1 MGKVL
6 LYSGGMDSYIIRK
19 LLNPDICLYI
29 DFGIEQ
35 NKYEMKLLPEDV
47 KVVSLPLSQFMSTD
61 GNNTIILRNLIFAA
75 IAVNYGDHILI
86 GGVADDIHYDSA
98 KEFLKDETQLFNSF
112 LVNEGMNEVF
122 IEAPFK
128 DYTKEEL
135 LEKYVDSGFDIED
148 LYKFSWSCYSP
159 HNGKEC
165 GKCPACRRKFQAL
178 ELVASKVRG

>member
-1 MGKVL
+1 
-6 LYSGGMDSYIIRK
+6 
-19 LLNPDICLYI
+19 
-29 DFGIEQ
+29 
-35 NKYEMKLLPEDV
+35 
-47 KVVSLPLSQFMSTD
+47 
-61 GNNTIILRNLIFAA
+61 
-75 IAVNYGDHILI
+75 
-86 GGVADDIHYDSA
+86 
-98 KEFLKDETQLFNSF
+98 
-112 LVNEGMNEVF
+112 MNEVF